1 MDIKQLR
8 LFMQVAE
15 VGSLAGAARLTDLS
29 QPSLGRAIRQLEAE
43 LKVTLFRRTGRGV
56 VLTEAGLLVQQHAR
70 TLLDNATA
78 LEQALTLQSQAISGH
93 LAFGLPPSIGVRLT
107 GRLVGQ
113 YREAFPKVHLSVFET
128 LSGDLQERLLD
139 GSLDLGILYA
149 SSISARLST
158 VPLGDEDL
166 HLICRRD
173 QPEAQQT
180 SVSFRAA
187 LQLPLILPGRRHGLR
202 ALLEQTAFR
211 EDLAFATDLE
221 VDSLRVQL
229 DLVSRGLGYT
239 ILPAQTLEASH
250 ANDLVA
256 VPIAAPTPRR
266 QCVLAWSRDR
276 VLTPAAGAMRDLV
289 VGVFAASG

>member
-8 LFMQVAE
+8 LFIQVAE
-15 VGSLAGAARLTDLS
+15 VGSLSGASRLTDLS
-29 QPSLGRAIRQLEAE
+29 QPSIGRVIRQLETE

-70 TLLDNATA
+70 TLLDDATA
-78 LEQALTLQSQAISGH
+78 LEQALAVQSASVSGS

-107 GRLVGQ
+107 GGLVEQ
-113 YREAFPKVHLSVFET
+113 YRQAYPKVHLSIFET

-139 GSLDLGILYA
+139 GSLNLAILYG
-149 SSISARLST
+149 SSISASLAT
-158 VPLGDEDL
+158 VSLGTEDL
-166 HLICRRD
+166 QLICRSG
-173 QPEAQQT
+173 QPEAEQV
-180 SVSFRAA
+180 SISFREM

-211 EDLAFATDLE
+211 EALTFTTDIE

-229 DLVSRGLGYT
+229 ELVSRGLGYT
-239 ILPAQTLEASH
+239 ILPSQTLKASH
-250 ANDLVA
+250 ARDLVA
-256 VPIAAPTPRR
+256 VPIVAPTPRR

-276 VLTPAAGAMRDLV
+276 ALAPAAGVMRELV
-289 VGVFAASG
+289 VRLFGQN